1 MVLKSKISYRD
12 FLQQVQLC
20 SADVFYVTV
29 QNDRLNLKSE
39 LCKYLFIS
47 AAVSSGLLKGGKV
60 ECTAP
65 EDYSLLADFLQ
76 EE

>member
-1 MVLKSKISYRD
+1 MHFRANISYRA

-20 SADVFYVTV
+20 RGQVFYVTLE
-29 QNDRLNLKSE
+29 NDRLNLKSE

-47 AAVSSGLLKGGKV
+47 AAVSSGLLDGGRV
-60 ECTAP
+60 ECSDP
-65 EDYSLLADFLQ
+65 EDYRLLADYLQ

>member
-1 MVLKSKISYRD
+1 MFLKSDIQYRD
-12 FLQQVQLC
+12 FLRQVQLC
-20 SADVFYVTV
+20 RADVFYVTV

-47 AAVSSGLLKGGKV
+47 AAVSAGLLDGGRV
-60 ECTAP
+60 ECADP
-65 EDYSLLADFLQ
+65 EDYTLLADFLR